1 MILTFIHRVRNAVYD
16 FRMESVWQAY
26 GTRAINLLPTKVNAS
41 AMMTQGGQNFN
52 KFLNTSDQDGSQR

>member
-1 MILTFIHRVRNAVYD
+1 MYD